1 MYITCVYK
9 YYIYVYFVCL
19 SCMSRY
25 LTRVYT
31 CSINGYRRY
40 ICRVISLL
48 TQHVHHLA
56 HCHLYIYMYWQVYT
70 CIHIY
75 VLVCLHVYSHIL
87 YAHILCLVDMSTIS
101 RQCALSCVHV
111 HVWVYTCMYMGIP
124 TMYACIRI
132 ICVYTYSIC
141 TYIWHVCI
149 YTWYIYIRIL
159 YRCMVYRYMWW
170 YIDICD
176 KPPRTEISIYIY
188 IYYRCILSTCSPPDV
203 CVCICMYV

>member
-1 MYITCVYK
+1 MCIISIYHVTSLLTQRVHHLAHCHLYIYTCTSTCMYITCVYK

-56 HCHLYIYMYWQVYT
+56 HCHLYIYMYSQVYT

-111 HVWVYTCMYMGIP
+111 HV
-124 TMYACIRI
+124 
-132 ICVYTYSIC
+132 
-141 TYIWHVCI
+141 
-149 YTWYIYIRIL
+149 
-159 YRCMVYRYMWW
+159 
-170 YIDICD
+170 
-176 KPPRTEISIYIY
+176 
-188 IYYRCILSTCSPPDV
+188 
-203 CVCICMYV
+203 